1 MSKIIIRLIL
11 WVFVPLFIGLIPVG
25 VRIMIGK
32 LFSNP
37 IIESLDPYD
46 LITFG
51 LILSVHNI
59 TQTIYYLMQQTTDF
73 GDIEKALNY
82 CQLVISIL
90 LIIAYGVLLS
100 VCMLLSQGIINQLD
114 FSNLRMWALSLNG
127 ISVVIVIIICVTI
140 PKN

>member
-1 MSKIIIRLIL
+1 MSKTIIRLIL
-11 WVFVPLFIGLIPVG
+11 WVFVPLFIGLIPLG
-25 VRIMIGK
+25 VRIMIGQ

-90 LIIAYGVLLS
+90 LIIAYGVLLG
-100 VCMLLSQGIINQLD
+100 VCMLLSQEIINQLD
-114 FSNLRMWALSLNG
+114 FSNLRVWALSLNG
-127 ISVVIVIIICVTI
+127 ISVAIVIIICVTI